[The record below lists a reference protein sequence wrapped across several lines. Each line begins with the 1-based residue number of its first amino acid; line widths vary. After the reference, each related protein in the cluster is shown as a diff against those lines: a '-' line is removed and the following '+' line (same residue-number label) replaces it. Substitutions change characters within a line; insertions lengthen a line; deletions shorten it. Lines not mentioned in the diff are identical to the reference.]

1 MNIVSFP
8 KMTYV
13 ESEEEEE
20 EEEEEPVEED
30 PAASKALQEGLVTPS
45 GLSSVP
51 SGLETPEYIELR
63 KFQNTSTTS
72 TTTNT
77 ASLASGL
84 ETPDFIELRKYQ
96 KYEPIT
102 HLFIQKKKKIT

>member
-1 MNIVSFP
+1 
-8 KMTYV
+8 
-13 ESEEEEE
+13 
-20 EEEEEPVEED
+20 VEED
-30 PAASKALQEGLVTPS
+30 SATSKALQEGLVTPS

-63 KFQNTSTTS
+63 KFQNTSTS
-72 TTTNT
+72 TTNT

-96 KYEPIT
+96 KYKSIF
-102 HLFIQKKKKIT
+102 LFIQILFDYGLLTLINFHI

>member
-1 MNIVSFP
+1 M
-8 KMTYV
+8 
-13 ESEEEEE
+13 
-20 EEEEEPVEED
+20 VEED

-63 KFQNTSTTS
+63 KFQNTSTS
-72 TTTNT
+72 TTNS

-96 KYEPIT
+96 K
-102 HLFIQKKKKIT
+102 